1 MVLIADEGKVYATL
15 INGSEVILGKKVY
28 LGNNADINNYYQI
41 DEPKEETIEEETIEE
56 GENN

>member
-28 LGNNADINNYYQI
+28 LGINADINKYYQI
-41 DEPKEETIEEETIEE
+41 DEVCEETIEE